1 MHIMF
6 VKNNGMRYISI
17 RLLVTICAMCSVI
30 TALSSEHI
38 ACDTLRNICAYDSI
52 AALAEADSIAR
63 VEDSIAFSKLPWY
76 SQVIDNGFRIHDPR
90 IHYPKFPKFLLDVY
104 DWGDRTFN
112 SYDKDYVVGT
122 GKNWKIRLE
131 NYNWME
137 SYMLMFSAHT
147 RDMLHIRS
155 EIYNDLGAYI
165 SFMAVSVGY
174 TAKVNNWVK
183 GREPNSR
190 SNFNFDFTCS
200 RFSARIG
207 LANTEGHTRITH
219 FGDYDGDHDFSYKFN
234 DIKHKSKS
242 GEIYYF
248 FNHRRYSQAAAYSY
262 SKYQLKSAGTPIL
275 GFAFTNQRITMDFSQ
290 LPDEMKEFLPSL
302 ANEYRFRFTDYA
314 LLAGYAYNW
323 AIRPRK
329 WLFNVTAIPSIGY
342 RHSYSDSSEGKK
354 SMMATNLRFRFSFV
368 YNHKALF
375 ASLVGKF
382 DGNFYFNSKYIFFN
396 STESVSL
403 IVGARF

>member
-1 MHIMF
+1 MQYALAGHTIYPEDTEPAADTVMLAEE
-6 VKNNGMRYISI
+6 RDSI
-17 RLLVTICAMCSVI
+17 RERI
-30 TALSSEHI
+30 
-38 ACDTLRNICAYDSI
+38 DSI
-52 AALAEADSIAR
+52 E
-63 VEDSIAFSKLPWY
+63 FSEMPWY
-76 SQVIDNGFRIHDPR
+76 KQVVKSGFHIHDPR
-90 IHYPKFPKFLLDVY
+90 INYPRFPRFLLNVY

-112 SYDKDYVVGT
+112 SYDPEYVVGS
-122 GKNWKIRLE
+122 GKNWKARLE

-137 SYMLMFSAHT
+137 TYMLIFAPHT

-155 EIYNDLGAYI
+155 EIYSDLGAYL

-183 GREPNSR
+183 GHTPSSR
-190 SNFNFDFTCS
+190 TNFNFDFTCS

-207 LANTEGHTRITH
+207 WQSTEGNTRITH
-219 FGDYDGDHDFSYKFN
+219 FGNFNHGRPFSYDFN

-248 FNHRRYSQAAAYSY
+248 FNHRKYSQAAAYSF

-275 GFAFTNQRITMDFSQ
+275 GFAFTHQRITMDFSG
-290 LPDEMKEFLPSL
+290 LPEDMKSYLPTL
-302 ANEYRFRFTDYA
+302 ENDYKFRFTDYA
-314 LLAGYAYNW
+314 LVAGYAYNW
-323 AIRPRK
+323 AIRPRR
-329 WLFNVTAIPSIGY
+329 WLFNITATPSVGY
-342 RHSYSDSSEGKK
+342 RHSYSDSSEGNK
-354 SMMATNLRFRFSFV
+354 SMMASNIRMRFSLV

-382 DGNFYFNSKYIFFN
+382 DGNLYFNSKYVFFN
-396 STESVSL
+396 STESLSF